1 MQELKSQ
8 ILQHLNPAPP
18 EVTAAVNKLSFAQAT
33 YLLSVYYL
41 ETMRMQNSND
51 PSLQPIFDYLSDYA
65 IQKDKTGLWHCVSSV
80 GDKVFSL
87 FLNAMSTQ
95 AKDEIREKK
104 LEFHAQLLLVNFS
117 HIHKLIQ
124 CIADKWL
131 SGLVSKYVLT
141 FLENNIINV
150 WHVVNYLLRCY
161 KRL

>member
-1 MQELKSQ
+1 
-8 ILQHLNPAPP
+8 
-18 EVTAAVNKLSFAQAT
+18 VNKLSFAQAT

-95 AKDEIREKK
+95 AKDETREKK
-104 LEFHAQLLLVNFS
+104 LEYHAQLLLVNFN

-124 CIADKWL
+124 CVADKWL
-131 SGLVSKYVLT
+131 SGLVSK
-141 FLENNIINV
+141 
-150 WHVVNYLLRCY
+150 
-161 KRL
+161 